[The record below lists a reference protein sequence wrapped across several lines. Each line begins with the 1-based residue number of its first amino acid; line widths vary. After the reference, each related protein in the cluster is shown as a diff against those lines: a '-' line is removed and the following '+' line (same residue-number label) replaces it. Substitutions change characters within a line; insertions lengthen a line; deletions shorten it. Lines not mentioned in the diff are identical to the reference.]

1 MAPMGRL
8 GGGIAGPGLGWG
20 GWKVSR
26 YRTLNSGRGLW
37 LGWAPTFSHPLGIGG
52 GAVVGM
58 GTGHR
63 GPLIQLVFTALD
75 SCTCLEGRGGV
86 EGSVE

>member
-1 MAPMGRL
+1 MGRF

-26 YRTLNSGRGLW
+26 PGALNSRRGLW

-52 GAVVGM
+52 GAIVGM
-58 GTGHR
+58 GAGHR
-63 GPLIQLVFTALD
+63 GPLIQLVSTAVG
-75 SCTCLEGRGGV
+75 SCLEGRGGI